1 MEQSLFHSK
10 TAVIVVDMLND
21 FVKGELSC
29 EQSRAIVLSD
39 THIALKSAL

>member
-29 EQSRAIVLSD
+29 EQSEAIVPPIRSGRRP
-39 THIALKSAL
+39 